1 MTAPQFRPLKFGVTR
16 VNLRNGTDGTR
27 YLQAD
32 QDLQAFPDRL
42 TDRLQ
47 HWAQVKPE
55 HSFMA
60 RRIQQADGTLGD
72 WQHISYAQAWQTAR
86 NIAQGLIDRGLNA
99 ERPVVILSENSLE
112 HALLA
117 LGCLVAGVP
126 YVPTSPPYSLVS
138 VDYDKL
144 KHVLSTVTPGMVFAS
159 DARYAKA
166 IAATV
171 SDDMEV
177 VMVEGDVP
185 GRSVTAFESL
195 CSQPATPAV
204 DAAMAATGPDTIA
217 KFLFTSGSTKLPK
230 AVINTNRLWCAN
242 QQQMAQSMPVLAEQ
256 ELVLVDWLPWNHT
269 FGGNHNFGMTVFHGG
284 TLYIDDGKPTP
295 ALMHETLRNLREIA
309 PTVYFNVPTGFEAIA
324 HAMQTDD
331 QLRKTLLSRVQMFFY
346 AGAALAQPIWDSLY
360 ASQEREVGERIVM
373 GTGLGMTESGPFGIF
388 VTNPFV
394 QAGDLG
400 VPTPGLEL
408 KLVNMQ
414 GKTEVRYRG
423 PNITPGYWRN
433 PEETASAFD
442 EEGFFKT
449 GDAVQWIDETDV
461 HLGLK
466 FDGRIAEDFKLAT
479 GTFVSVGP
487 LRAKIIAA
495 GAPFIQ
501 DAVLTGINLKEV
513 GAMIFPTPAVRALSG
528 LPADA
533 PLADVLAS
541 APVLAKFQDI
551 VNTLAQTSTGSA
563 NRIARLCL
571 LSEPPTIDK
580 GEITDKGSI
589 NQRSVL
595 THRADTVAA
604 LHADTL
610 HDIKEEKMASKG
622 FFNAFADVWMHDGV
636 RTPMVDYCGSLGHIS
651 PTDLGIKAARE
662 ALKRAGI
669 AASEIGSVITGNMAP
684 GDFDQFVLPRH
695 IGLYAG
701 VPQEVPAI
709 MVQRICGTG
718 FELFRQAG
726 EQIEAGVCEAALV
739 VGTESM
745 TRNPIAAF
753 DHRTGFKLGAPV
765 GFKDFMWEAL
775 KDPAAGINMIQTA
788 ENLAKKYSI
797 TREEVDQFAS
807 DSFAKA
813 VAAQAEG
820 FHAGEI
826 VPVVTE
832 KFELEGYVSR

>member
-1 MTAPQFRPLKFGVTR
+1 MNAPKFRPLKFGVTR
-16 VNLRNGTDGTR
+16 VSLRDGEPGTR

-32 QDLQAFPDRL
+32 QALQAFPDRL

-47 HWAQVKPE
+47 HWAHTKPDQT
-55 HSFMA
+55 FMA
-60 RRIQQADGTLGD
+60 RRVKNTDGTLGD
-72 WQHISYAQAWQTAR
+72 WRHITYAQAWQTAR
-86 NIAQGLIDRGLNA
+86 SIAQSVIDRGLSA

-117 LGCLVAGVP
+117 LGCLIAGVP
-126 YVPTSPPYSLVS
+126 FVPTSPPYSLVS

-144 KHVLSTVTPGMVFAS
+144 KHVLRTVTPGLVFAS

-166 IAATV
+166 IVATV
-171 SDDMEV
+171 GEDMEV
-177 VMVEGDVP
+177 VMCEGDVP
-185 GRSVTAFESL
+185 GRTVTAFDSL
-195 CSQPATPAV
+195 CATAATPAV

-324 HAMQTDD
+324 HAMQNDD

-408 KLVNMQ
+408 KLVDTD

-433 PEETASAFD
+433 AQETTGAFD

-449 GDAVQWIDETDV
+449 GDAVKWIDESDV

-495 GAPFIQ
+495 GAPYIQ

-533 PLADVLAS
+533 PLAEVLAS
-541 APVLAKFQDI
+541 APVQAKFQEI
-551 VNTLAQTSTGSA
+551 VNTLALSATGSA
-563 NRIARLCL
+563 NRIARMCL
-571 LSEPPTIDK
+571 LAEPPTIDK

-595 THRADTVAA
+595 AHRAVTVAA
-604 LHADTL
+604 LHEGTL
-610 HDIKEEKMASKG
+610 
-622 FFNAFADVWMHDGV
+622 
-636 RTPMVDYCGSLGHIS
+636 PHI
-651 PTDLGIKAARE
+651 LR
-662 ALKRAGI
+662 
-669 AASEIGSVITGNMAP
+669 
-684 GDFDQFVLPRH
+684 
-695 IGLYAG
+695 
-701 VPQEVPAI
+701 PQ
-709 MVQRICGTG
+709 
-718 FELFRQAG
+718 
-726 EQIEAGVCEAALV
+726 
-739 VGTESM
+739 
-745 TRNPIAAF
+745 
-753 DHRTGFKLGAPV
+753 
-765 GFKDFMWEAL
+765 
-775 KDPAAGINMIQTA
+775 
-788 ENLAKKYSI
+788 
-797 TREEVDQFAS
+797 
-807 DSFAKA
+807 
-813 VAAQAEG
+813 
-820 FHAGEI
+820 
-826 VPVVTE
+826 
-832 KFELEGYVSR
+832 

>member
-1 MTAPQFRPLKFGVTR
+1 MTSPQFRPLKFGVTR
-16 VNLRNGTDGTR
+16 VQLRDGVTGTHYMTAEQP
-27 YLQAD
+27 LQPYAE
-32 QDLQAFPDRL
+32 RM

-47 HWAQVKPE
+47 HWATTQPN

-60 RRIQQADGTLGD
+60 RRTKLADGTLGE
-72 WQHISYAQAWQTAR
+72 WRHITYAQAWQSAR
-86 NIAQGLIDRGLNA
+86 NIAQSLIDRGLNA

-117 LGCLVAGVP
+117 LGAMVAGVP
-126 YVPTSPPYSLVS
+126 FVPTSPPYSLVS

-144 KHVLSTVTPGMVFAS
+144 KHVLKTVTPGLVFAS

-171 SDDMEV
+171 DASMEV
-177 VMVEGDVP
+177 VLVEGDIE
-185 GRSVTAFESL
+185 GRSVTRFDSL
-195 CSQPATPAV
+195 CATPATPAV
-204 DAAMAATGPDTIA
+204 DAAIQATGPDTIV

-230 AVINTNRLWCAN
+230 AVINTQRLWCAN
-242 QQQMAQSMPVLAEQ
+242 QQQMAQSMPVLAEK

-269 FGGNHNFGMTVFHGG
+269 FGGNHNFGMVVYHGG
-284 TLYIDDGKPTP
+284 TMYIDDGKPTP
-295 ALMHETLRNLREIA
+295 ALIGETLRNLREIA

-324 HAMQTDD
+324 HAMKTDD
-331 QLRKTLLSRVQMFFY
+331 VLRKTLLSRVQMFFY

-360 ASQEREVGERIVM
+360 ESQEREVGERIVM

-408 KLVNMQ
+408 KLVDMQ

-433 PEETASAFD
+433 PEETAGAFD

-449 GDAVQWIDETDV
+449 GDAVKWIDETDV

-495 GAPFIQ
+495 GAPYVQ
-501 DAVLTGINLKEV
+501 DAVLTGLNMKEV

-541 APVLAKFQDI
+541 QPVQAKFQEV
-551 VNTLAQTSTGSA
+551 VNALAQSATGSA

-604 LHADTL
+604 LHGDTL
-610 HDIKEEKMASKG
+610 HYIVK
-622 FFNAFADVWMHDGV
+622 
-636 RTPMVDYCGSLGHIS
+636 
-651 PTDLGIKAARE
+651 
-662 ALKRAGI
+662 
-669 AASEIGSVITGNMAP
+669 
-684 GDFDQFVLPRH
+684 
-695 IGLYAG
+695 
-701 VPQEVPAI
+701 PQV
-709 MVQRICGTG
+709 
-718 FELFRQAG
+718 
-726 EQIEAGVCEAALV
+726 
-739 VGTESM
+739 
-745 TRNPIAAF
+745 
-753 DHRTGFKLGAPV
+753 
-765 GFKDFMWEAL
+765 
-775 KDPAAGINMIQTA
+775 
-788 ENLAKKYSI
+788 
-797 TREEVDQFAS
+797 
-807 DSFAKA
+807 
-813 VAAQAEG
+813 
-820 FHAGEI
+820 
-826 VPVVTE
+826 
-832 KFELEGYVSR
+832 